1 MRILFISPDIFS
13 FHNYR
18 LDLVTKLIKLGNEV
32 ILISPI
38 KVSDDY
44 RVVEI
49 KKVGLKIVAIKLNKN
64 KVNPFEDIF
73 YIINL
78 IRYILKLKPNIIFS
92 YTIKPVI
99 YSGISLNIIS
109 FINKKRKIYS
119 LSMITGLGFIYSKIF
134 NLKALILKPLIYIL
148 YKISLIKTNAIIF
161 QNKDDLK
168 YFSNKKILNKKIKK
182 VCIKGSG
189 VDLEKFKLASLPN
202 EHIFLMTS
210 RLLIDKGVREYV
222 NAARLVKEI
231 FPDTKFYLAGSLDSN
246 PNSISKSELDD
257 WITSGLINH
266 LGFVKSIE
274 KVLAK
279 CRYFVLPSYYPEGIP
294 RSILEAMAIGRPIIT
309 TNMPGCKETVVDK
322 KNGFLVPPKNVE
334 RLVEKMIYLINS
346 DENLIKEMG
355 MNSRNLVMNNF
366 EMDLINDQIINL
378 LPL

>member
-13 FHNYR
+13 FHNFR

-38 KVSDDY
+38 KVSDSD
-44 RVVEI
+44 RVEEI
-49 KKVGLKIVAIKLNKN
+49 KKVGLKIIAIELNKN

-78 IRYILKLKPNIIFS
+78 IRYILKITPNIIFS

-99 YSGISLNIIS
+99 YSGIALIIIS

-148 YKISLIKTNAIIF
+148 YKVSLIKTNTIIF
-161 QNKDDLK
+161 QNKDDLE
-168 YFSNKKILNKKIKK
+168 YFSNKKILNKNIKK

-222 NAARLVKEI
+222 NAAKLVKEI
-231 FPDTKFYLAGSLDSN
+231 YPDTKFYLVGSLDSN
-246 PNSISKSELDD
+246 PNSISKSELEG
-257 WITSGLINH
+257 WISSGIINY
-266 LGFVKSIE
+266 LGFVTSIE

-279 CRYFVLPSYYPEGIP
+279 CRYFVLPSYYPEGLP

-322 KNGFLVPPKNVE
+322 KNGFLVPPKNIE